1 MSTNVANTDAAFP
14 DVDKERAAA
23 EALGA
28 TFECC
33 NCRTAKAVK
42 ASSLKKLHER

>member
-1 MSTNVANTDAAFP
+1 MSTNVAITDATFP

-33 NCRTAKAVK
+33 DCRTAKAVK
-42 ASSLKKLHER
+42 TSSLKKSRER